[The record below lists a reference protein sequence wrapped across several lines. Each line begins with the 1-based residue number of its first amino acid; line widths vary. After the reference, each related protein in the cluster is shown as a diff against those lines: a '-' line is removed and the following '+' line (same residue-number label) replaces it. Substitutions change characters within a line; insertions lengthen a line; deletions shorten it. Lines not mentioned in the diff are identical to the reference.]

1 MRVAALQSDIVWE
14 NPEANFARL
23 APWIAAAAAQGARIV
38 ALPEMFAC
46 GFSMATERI
55 AEPPDGPS
63 TRFLQEQAAAHRLW
77 LAGSLPERSE
87 AGERPT
93 NTLVLAGP
101 DGTAHRYR
109 KMFPFSHAGEDRHY
123 EAGEHTV
130 TVVIEGLR
138 LTLFVCYD
146 LRFADVFWETAADT
160 DAYLVVANWPEA
172 RRAHWRTLLAAR
184 AIENQAWVV
193 GVNRIGD
200 GGSLRYTGDSR
211 IIDPMG
217 HVIVE
222 AADQEALLVADVDP
236 ATTLETRKRLPFLA
250 DRRQP

>member
-14 NPEANFARL
+14 NPEANFARI
-23 APWIAAAAAQGARIV
+23 APWIAAATAQGARIV

-63 TRFLQEQAAAHRLW
+63 TRFLQEQAATHRLW

-87 AGERPT
+87 AGKRPT

-101 DGTAHRYR
+101 DGTIHRYR

-130 TVVIEGLR
+130 TAVIEGLR

-200 GGSLRYTGDSR
+200 GGSLHYTGDSR
-211 IIDPMG
+211 IIDPLG
-217 HVIVE
+217 RVIVE

-236 ATTLETRKRLPFLA
+236 GMTLETRERLPFLA